1 MLYISGATS
10 DSEILDSHRTT
21 KDEIRNGKPMSNG
34 GLQSDTKDKK
44 DRVEFPQ
51 DSDQRKLNQ
60 LFDAFKVPKTKD
72 LSNKSHTTV
81 KRVTTKKYEESN
93 SDSDSSLSTDTEKS
107 PEVLRK
113 SSPKRKVDSVESTV
127 SASNSGTDP
136 SKSHD
141 PKEKKLQ
148 RNFSDDSDQ
157 TLLSDDVPFSKSSTE
172 TQIKV
177 EIHSD
182 ESISPTP
189 SVKQQK
195 EGKVNSAED
204 VVKDKSVKGKI
215 KQTATEVIMAMK
227 MSSHSPTL
235 PTNQNHQSNSKL
247 ADPKRYQPG
256 RSPSPYSFDSIPSS
270 HANSPLPVKKHDS
283 HISRE
288 SSDTDSTSRMS
299 TADFSGT
306 ESSHIR
312 ESSSGTEDY
321 VVEEISKVR
330 FRRVA
335 KKAAE
340 KVKASSKYFCMSVI
354 NMFTFSFHS
363 LFDNS
368 LSCSW
373 LYLFDLM

>member
-1 MLYISGATS
+1 
-10 DSEILDSHRTT
+10 
-21 KDEIRNGKPMSNG
+21 MSNG
-34 GLQSDTKDKK
+34 SLQSDTKDKK

-60 LFDAFKVPKTKD
+60 LFDAFRVPKTKD

-81 KRVTTKKYEESN
+81 RRVSSKKYDESN

-107 PEVLRK
+107 LEVLPK
-113 SSPKRKVDSVESTV
+113 SSPNKKVDSVDGGSKIV
-127 SASNSGTDP
+127 SASSGGTDP
-136 SKSHD
+136 NKSHA
-141 PKEKKLQ
+141 PKENKLQ

-182 ESISPTP
+182 ESTSPTP
-189 SVKQQK
+189 SVSQK
-195 EGKVNSAED
+195 KEIKVNSAED
-204 VVKDKSVKGKI
+204 VVKHRSPKDKM

-227 MSSHSPTL
+227 MSSPSPTL
-235 PTNQNHQSNSKL
+235 PPNQNHQSNFKH

-270 HANSPLPVKKHDS
+270 HANSPLPLKKHDS

-299 TADFSGT
+299 VADYSGT

-312 ESSSGTEDY
+312 ESSSGAEDY
-321 VVEEISKVR
+321 VVEEISKIR

-340 KVKASSKYFCMSVI
+340 KSKTSSKYFCMCVI

-363 LFDNS
+363 LFEDRLHFLCFFS
-368 LSCSW
+368 
-373 LYLFDLM
+373 